1 MKKLLGILIVGLLF
15 CTKAYSNEELYWCKN
30 DTWGTDVIHGIPV
43 LIIPQENKM
52 IFLEELKFS
61 NGNSWGS
68 AVGRK
73 DLKITE
79 KSNSRYKAHGPWVD
93 PEIKSLFRGRVD
105 VIFDREYRQLLTKV
119 KDVNKTWTKWFC
131 KKMR

>member
-43 LIIPQENKM
+43 WILPQQNKM

-73 DLKITE
+73 DLKITI
-79 KSNSRYKAHGPWVD
+79 KTSAFYKAQGPWVD
-93 PEIKSLFRGRVD
+93 PDIKTFNKGKVD
-105 VIFDREYRQLLTKV
+105 VIFYREYLQLLTKV
-119 KDVNKTWTKWFC
+119 KGVNKDFTEWEC
-131 KKMR
+131 KRYK